1 MSPGGRLPDLL
12 LALLDG
18 LPLPGEQSPP
28 VSRYDVCWQAF
39 CSQCSSPSPE
49 LMAFIQW
56 LTLASATLNPI
67 VYTGFNS
74 LFRTAIRL
82 TVTDLFLLPR
92 RYLCGP

>member
-1 MSPGGRLPDLL
+1 
-12 LALLDG
+12 
-18 LPLPGEQSPP
+18 
-28 VSRYDVCWQAF
+28 
-39 CSQCSSPSPE
+39 
-49 LMAFIQW
+49 MAFIQW